1 MAQRGRPTL
10 QKRQRERARVEKQ
23 KDREAR
29 KEVAK
34 ERRANAPDRS
44 GAIDPDIAHI
54 AAGPQP
60 MPEWQAE
67 VFAEAEAAAEA
78 EAEAKPATGEKPD
91 A

>member
-10 QKRQRERARVEKQ
+10 QKRQKERARVERQ

-29 KEVAK
+29 KEAAK

-44 GAIDPDIAHI
+44 GTLDPDIAHI
-54 AAGPQP
+54 SPGPQP
-60 MPEWQAE
+60 MPDWQAE
-67 VFAEAEAAAEA
+67 VFAEAEAEA
-78 EAEAKPATGEKPD
+78 GQQPKDLQD